1 MLLSRTAAAPIIPS
15 LRLALLRWPVG
26 ARRTRV
32 LLGLAVALAVLVACA
47 GYLIIAVLI
56 AHRGERFVNRMFLF
70 WGWSRFVHSV
80 APPALI
86 YDPPALYHFEMT
98 LPGAHPKDLPFA
110 YPPPLLLLIWP
121 LGWLRPVP
129 ALLAWYGVGLAA
141 FIAATWQRRAGVR
154 IALLALIAP
163 STLVALYY
171 AQNSFLVA
179 ALLIGGWRLLP
190 RRPVLA
196 GVLFGLMAFK
206 PQFGLLLPIVLISAR
221 QWTAIVAAAV
231 TVAAMTGASV
241 AAFGLACWTRLP
253 VALAGLSA
261 VVAAHPRLDHLAPTV
276 TAGMRLLDAGTGLTQ
291 ITQILAA
298 LTAAALMWRA
308 ARGGVTPLVGAALM
322 AAVFLATP
330 YAFLYDLPLLSYA
343 ALAVVR
349 DRHDAFSSAEVLVLL
364 AAIALPVAM
373 LFNPLGLPWGTITAA
388 AMLGLILRRIRTAP
402 RSAPRHPAGSPPLPA
417 PAAALASS

>member
-1 MLLSRTAAAPIIPS
+1 MPLSRTSPAPILPS
-15 LRLALLRWPVG
+15 LGLALPRWPVG

-32 LLGLAVALAVLVACA
+32 LLGLAIALTVLVACA
-47 GYLIIAVLI
+47 GYLTIAMLI
-56 AHRGERFVNRMFLF
+56 AHHGEHFVNRMFLF

-80 APPALI
+80 SPPALI
-86 YDPPALYHFEMT
+86 YDPAALYHFELT

-129 ALLAWYGVGLAA
+129 AWLAWYGVGLGA
-141 FIAATWQRRAGVR
+141 FVAATWQRRGGVWV
-154 IALLALIAP
+154 ALLALIAP

-179 ALLIGGWRLLP
+179 ALLVGGWRLLP
-190 RRPVLA
+190 RRPILA

-206 PQFGLLLPIVLISAR
+206 PQFGLLLPIVLVSAR
-221 QWTAIVAAAV
+221 QWKAIAAAAV
-231 TVAAMTGASV
+231 TVAAMAGASV
-241 AAFGLACWTRLP
+241 AAFGSASWTRLP
-253 VALAGLSA
+253 VALSGLSA

-276 TAGMRLLDAGTGLTQ
+276 TAAMRLLGAGAGLTYVA
-291 ITQILAA
+291 QILAA
-298 LTAAALMWRA
+298 LAAAAMVWRA
-308 ARGGVTPLVGAALM
+308 ARDGVTPLAGAALM

-343 ALAVVR
+343 VLTVVR

-373 LFNPLGLPWGTITAA
+373 LFNPLGLPWGTITTAA
-388 AMLGLILRRIRTAP
+388 LFALILRRIRTAP
-402 RSAPRHPAGSPPLPA
+402 RSALPHPAGSTSPPA
-417 PAAALASS
+417 PAAARAWS